1 MSPPVSRF
9 LSGGRRSS
17 PSAIVGATL
26 FACLLLSP
34 ASASAAKQYA
44 NGVACTFSSDCASG
58 RCVFDVC
65 TARSGSGKQYG
76 NGIACRFSSDCAS
89 GRCVFDVCT
98 AR

>member
-1 MSPPVSRF
+1 MNPPVSRF
-9 LSGGRRSS
+9 LSGDRRMFAA
-17 PSAIVGATL
+17 AIVGATL

-65 TARSGSGKQYG
+65 TAR
-76 NGIACRFSSDCAS
+76 
-89 GRCVFDVCT
+89 
-98 AR
+98 